1 VRRLRA
7 LLVAALA
14 AACAGIRSPRDEKPA
29 AEASAESGPARVP
42 RTPEALLGEP
52 TVRRVQE
59 ALSRR
64 GYLGRHRGGDL
75 DAPTTAAVQ
84 RFQSDEGLAR
94 TGFPDRETLSRL
106 GIDPDEAHGSG
117 SGGRK

>member
-1 VRRLRA
+1 MRLLCA
-7 LLVAALA
+7 VLAAALA
-14 AACAGIRSPRDEKPA
+14 AGCAGLRPSRDEKPA

-42 RTPEALLGEP
+42 RTPEALLGER
-52 TVRRVQE
+52 TVTRVQE

-64 GYLGRHRGGDL
+64 GYLGRHRAGDL
-75 DAPTTAAVQ
+75 DADTTAAVQ

-106 GIDPDEAHGSG
+106 GIDPDEAYGSG